1 MTTYT
6 KSQFM
11 KLAKSQLVEMMLEG
25 QQRFVAMRDELAD
38 TKATVEALRA
48 EIEALRNGD
57 QRSNREKVADFVDGV
72 KEGVD
77 KLGRRVR
84 VQTFPS
90 AAEAAA
96 QCRKFAT
103 SSFNKGWSF
112 CAKGATL
119 TATRRAA

>member
-11 KLAKSQLVEMMLEG
+11 KLAKSQLVEMMLER

-38 TKATVEALRA
+38 TKATVEALHA

-57 QRSNREKVADFVDGV
+57 ERSNREKVADYAAKQF
-72 KEGVD
+72 D
-77 KLGRRVR
+77 KAGREIRVT
-84 VQTFPS
+84 VCES
-90 AAEAAA
+90 AADAAA
-96 QCRKFAT
+96 RCKEFAM
-103 SSFNKGWSF
+103 SNFNKAWSF